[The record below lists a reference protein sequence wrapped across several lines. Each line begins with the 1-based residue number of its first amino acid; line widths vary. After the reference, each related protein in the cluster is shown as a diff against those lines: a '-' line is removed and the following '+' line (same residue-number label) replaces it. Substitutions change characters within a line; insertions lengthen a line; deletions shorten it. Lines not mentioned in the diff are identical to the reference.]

1 MPLSRPVTRLA
12 HAPTW
17 VLSTLAVVA
26 VTSTGVVAGVR
37 HADPTPDA
45 PDAPEA
51 AQATQA
57 AVAPVTASVT
67 PPAERVVDAVRLVRK
82 PVEPSI
88 PVATSD
94 AAETVAAAEASSY
107 NVPGQCL
114 GWTREQ
120 ADIPS
125 RYDDAATA
133 WEHASDRH
141 PGDTSPPKGAAVYW
155 LGGSSGHG
163 HVAIS
168 LGDGRVRSSDAG
180 GYGVVGT
187 IQLERLTREWGL
199 QYAGWSDSINGYRI
213 PGVANA

>member
-1 MPLSRPVTRLA
+1 LPLTRLA

-17 VLSTLAVVA
+17 ALSTLAVVA
-26 VTSTGVVAGVR
+26 ITCTGVVAGVR
-37 HADPTPDA
+37 HTESSPTTDPA
-45 PDAPEA
+45 PASTSTHA
-51 AQATQA
+51 AA
-57 AVAPVTASVT
+57 ASIGSALPV
-67 PPAERVVDAVRLVRK
+67 ERVVSADRLVRK

-125 RYDDAATA
+125 LYDDAASA
-133 WEHASDRH
+133 WEHATDRH
-141 PGDTSPPKGAAVYW
+141 PGDTTPPKGAAVYW

-187 IQLERLTREWGL
+187 IQLQRLTREWGL
-199 QYAGWSDSINGYRI
+199 EYAGWSDSINGYRI
-213 PGVANA
+213 PGVAGA